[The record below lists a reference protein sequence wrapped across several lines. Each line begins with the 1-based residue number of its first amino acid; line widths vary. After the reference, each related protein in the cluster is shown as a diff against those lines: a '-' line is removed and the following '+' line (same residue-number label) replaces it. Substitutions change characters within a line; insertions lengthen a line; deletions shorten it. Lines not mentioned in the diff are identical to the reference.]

1 MADWSQPTLSSTY
14 ADFLSLM
21 QARDNDALTQ
31 MQGAAGTNLPD
42 QAIRWNPATYRWESW
57 SATAG
62 TWSAWTV
69 NLAVTTVTLGQDPT
83 SALQAATKR
92 YVDTSIAN
100 AASPVPV
107 PSSTNA
113 GSFIQINAG
122 GTAYVVLTASQ
133 LLSTIGAQPAGNYQ
147 AAGSYAASGVN
158 SDITSLT
165 GLTTALSIAQGGT
178 GATTAAA
185 ARAALGA
192 LGTGDTAYNAS
203 HLQTSAGTSTW
214 NWAGQGG
221 QPPWLWGSS
230 DGITMQVWNPS
241 NFSVNYANSAGTAN
255 YANSAGSVSNIPNSS
270 LGVGTYAW
278 LYYNASSF
286 GLNPGQQVNG
296 STLQTMGSGGAT
308 SYNVS
313 GTWQSM
319 GGLPP
324 GNASQGGLFI
334 RIA

>member
-1 MADWSQPTLSSTY
+1 
-14 ADFLSLM
+14 
-21 QARDNDALTQ
+21 
-31 MQGAAGTNLPD
+31 
-42 QAIRWNPATYRWESW
+42 
-57 SATAG
+57 
-62 TWSAWTV
+62 
-69 NLAVTTVTLGQDPT
+69 
-83 SALQAATKR
+83 
-92 YVDTSIAN
+92 
-100 AASPVPV
+100 
-107 PSSTNA
+107 
-113 GSFIQINAG
+113 
-122 GTAYVVLTASQ
+122 
-133 LLSTIGAQPAGNYQ
+133 
-147 AAGSYAASGVN
+147 
-158 SDITSLT
+158 
-165 GLTTALSIAQGGT
+165 
-178 GATTAAA
+178 
-185 ARAALGA
+185 
-192 LGTGDTAYNAS
+192 
-203 HLQTSAGTSTW
+203 
-214 NWAGQGG
+214 
-221 QPPWLWGSS
+221 
-230 DGITMQVWNPS
+230 MQVWNPS